1 MVEWLF
7 LVDLRE
13 LSRII
18 SHRTALIVSKFS
30 LLETVEVRWW
40 HTTSVN
46 RLVVGALRNYLT
58 LMNLHV
64 CLYFGLVLGQISEVR
79 HM

>member
-13 LSRII
+13 VSWVI
-18 SHRTALIVSKFS
+18 SHRTALVVSEFS
-30 LLETVEVRWW
+30 LLEAVEVRWW
-40 HTTSVN
+40 HTTSVY

-64 CLYFGLVLGQISEVR
+64 GLNFWLMLREISEVR
-79 HM
+79 HL